1 METTQKITLEISFT
15 RRKALALLTLFFLC
29 WRPASLGS
37 ETLTMTTY
45 YPAPYGGYA
54 RILTTNQTILA
65 RDSGNVGIGTNA
77 PVVKLD
83 VRGGLDV
90 RDGDIRMD
98 GGRTISSTGRMHVTG
113 GELLYLL
120 NASGV
125 IVGREWGG
133 TGNLQV
139 QGNLD
144 MPGNGAWITGNNL
157 NISGLC
163 STQNMTGG
171 WTSCPGGQ
179 RLVNVG
185 HNNWTLEWTCVGVAN
200 GACTLFSQRWIGV
213 PPGDILCCRI
223 S

>member
-1 METTQKITLEISFT
+1 METYHRVTLELTLT

-29 WRPASLGS
+29 WRPGSLGS

-65 RDSGNVGIGTNA
+65 RDGGNVGVGTNA

-90 RDGDIRMD
+90 RSGDIRMD
-98 GGRTISSTGRMHVTG
+98 GGQTISSTGRMHITG
-113 GELLYLL
+113 GERLYLL

-139 QGNLD
+139 QGSIS
-144 MPGNGAWITGNNL
+144 MPNSGSQINGVNMRITGVCASSRINA
-157 NISGLC
+157 
-163 STQNMTGG
+163 TG
-171 WTSCPGGQ
+171 WTSCPAGTTVVNAGFDNWVQAHTCIGIYLGGCAYG
-179 RLVNVG
+179 LSTWVG
-185 HNNWTLEWTCVGVAN
+185 TTGWL
-200 GACTLFSQRWIGV
+200 R
-213 PPGDILCCRI
+213 CCRVE
-223 S
+223 